1 MKHGCNIIM
10 DSMNG
15 EQIQTQETKSED
27 DDTETPSKNEDAYLV
42 WMARNS
48 AAAA

>member
-27 DDTETPSKNEDAYLV
+27 DTETPSKNEDAYLV